1 MSISNQENF
10 KLLKLLLSTAQP
22 SMNINYFT
30 QMISILNKL
39 FKINDSLN
47 STTKQPFNN
56 SAVGSAVNKLLANS
70 KSNENNNN
78 SEQHIKLGLIIAQL
92 NKIAD
97 YDAEHLQKWL
107 SKLVLPTAKDLSN
120 TSYNPI
126 RCKIVLQALTTYLVN
141 DKNIGEVVTLSIL
154 SALLQLASKL
164 LNTNNGIGFPELILL
179 MDTFV

>member
-1 MSISNQENF
+1 
-10 KLLKLLLSTAQP
+10 
-22 SMNINYFT
+22 MNINYFT

-107 SKLVLPTAKDLSN
+107 SKLVLPTTKAIQVMIKSD
-120 TSYNPI
+120 
-126 RCKIVLQALTTYLVN
+126 V
-141 DKNIGEVVTLSIL
+141 
-154 SALLQLASKL
+154 KL
-164 LNTNNGIGFPELILL
+164 FYRH
-179 MDTFV
+179 

>member
-1 MSISNQENF
+1 
-10 KLLKLLLSTAQP
+10 
-22 SMNINYFT
+22 MNINYFT

-78 SEQHIKLGLIIAQL
+78 NNNNIEQPIKLGLIIAQL

-97 YDAEHLQKWL
+97 YDAEYLQKWL

-120 TSYNPI
+120 ASYDPI

-154 SALLQLASKL
+154 SALIHFASKL